1 MWPKG
6 ESVASSLLRRFII
19 TSESPSR
26 IKDEKPSSS
35 AKEMAHA
42 AAKAS
47 TISDVCRRG
56 TCSDMDART
65 CPDEFRI
72 TAPRTAFRISL
83 KVASSKLTFREALGG
98 GFHLT

>member
-6 ESVASSLLRRFII
+6 KSVALSLLRRFII

-35 AKEMAHA
+35 AKEMARA

-47 TISDVCRRG
+47 TI
-56 TCSDMDART
+56 
-65 CPDEFRI
+65 F
-72 TAPRTAFRISL
+72 L
-83 KVASSKLTFREALGG
+83 KEKIGRAHV
-98 GFHLT
+98 

>member
-6 ESVASSLLRRFII
+6 ESVALLLLRRFII
-19 TSESPSR
+19 TFESPSR

-35 AKEMAHA
+35 AKEMARV

-47 TISDVCRRG
+47 TISDVCGRG

-72 TAPRTAFRISL
+72 RSEERRVGKECVP
-83 KVASSKLTFREALGG
+83 
-98 GFHLT
+98 